1 MNNYTVMIMAGGSG
15 ERFWP
20 LSTKETPK
28 QLLKLI
34 DNQRSL
40 IRMTVDRVL
49 PMIPA
54 ERIFIATNQIQA
66 RGISEELDII
76 PPENIIIE
84 PAFKDTAAAIGHAC
98 IVIDEVYPHSTMVV
112 LASDH
117 LIKNEQA
124 FRTNLMTAIELTE
137 HMQSIVTLGI
147 KPDKPETGYGYLETR
162 ESKTGV
168 PTKVLRFCEKPTIDK
183 AKEYFESGKFLWNSG
198 MFIFKMDT
206 MFRALEDFLPDHWS
220 ILRSIAEL
228 RNDRRNK
235 IISDQE
241 FQKQL
246 IALFDKFVKISID
259 YGIMEK
265 FPNTYVLPVDFG
277 WNDIGS
283 FTALSEVFET
293 NENGNIVIN
302 IQVKEYNSKGNIVIG
317 SSNPN
322 KTIALLGV
330 DNMIIVET
338 PDAILFCNKKE
349 AQSIKKIL

>member
-1 MNNYTVMIMAGGSG
+1 MLSFESIMFPPFCPCYKGIRQHKHQTRIFISYHVHSRRCNSSRTYGCYGRKYGYRFCYSNGLLHNYFDIYILVTETDYAFCRLLIRITMNNYTVMIMAGGSG

-137 HMQSIVTLGI
+137 HAIYS
-147 KPDKPETGYGYLETR
+147 
-162 ESKTGV
+162 
-168 PTKVLRFCEKPTIDK
+168 
-183 AKEYFESGKFLWNSG
+183 YF
-198 MFIFKMDT
+198 
-206 MFRALEDFLPDHWS
+206 
-220 ILRSIAEL
+220 
-228 RNDRRNK
+228 RN
-235 IISDQE
+235 Q
-241 FQKQL
+241 
-246 IALFDKFVKISID
+246 
-259 YGIMEK
+259 
-265 FPNTYVLPVDFG
+265 T
-277 WNDIGS
+277 
-283 FTALSEVFET
+283 
-293 NENGNIVIN
+293 
-302 IQVKEYNSKGNIVIG
+302 
-317 SSNPN
+317 
-322 KTIALLGV
+322 
-330 DNMIIVET
+330 
-338 PDAILFCNKKE
+338 
-349 AQSIKKIL
+349 